1 MDKNNPLLYMP
12 TVAVLPHIGSA
23 TVKTRYAM
31 AQLAVNNVIAGLR
44 GEPLPQ
50 IVNKTVYE

>member
-1 MDKNNPLLYMP
+1 MP